1 MFAKFL
7 IREFTNEDYN
17 SVSSLILNI
26 VDKEFNIKVD
36 LNGLDSDIV
45 HLGGYY
51 NQQNGGCL
59 YVAEI
64 EDSNKIIGT
73 AAIRNFKQFHS
84 ACELK
89 RMFVSKEYRKLGIGQ
104 RLLDITLDFARKAG
118 YSKILLYSSSA
129 LKAARNLYLKNGFVD
144 IQRYNDDYRAD
155 VFMQRHLR

>member
-7 IREFTNEDYN
+7 IREFTNRYSN
-17 SVSSLILNI
+17 SVLNLILDI

-36 LNGLDSDIV
+36 LNGLDSDLV
-45 HLGGYY
+45 HLGEYY
-51 NQQNGGCL
+51 NQHSGGCI

-73 AAIRNFKQFHS
+73 AAIRNLKQFHS

-104 RLLDITLDFARKAG
+104 GLLDMTLDFARKTG
-118 YSKILLYSSSA
+118 YYKILLYSSSD
-129 LKAARNLYLKNGFVD
+129 LKADRNLYLKNGFVD

>member
-7 IREFTNEDYN
+7 IREFTNNDSN
-17 SVSSLILNI
+17 SVFFLILDI

-36 LNGLDSDIV
+36 LNGLDSDLV
-45 HLGGYY
+45 CLGEYY
-51 NQQNGGCL
+51 NQNKGGCL

-64 EDSNKIIGT
+64 KDGNKIIGT
-73 AAIRNFKQFHS
+73 AAIRNLKQFLS

-104 RLLDITLDFARKAG
+104 GLLEVTLDFARKVG
-118 YSKILLYSSSA
+118 YSKIFLYSSSD
-129 LKAARNLYLKNGFVD
+129 LIAARNLYLKNGFVD

-155 VFMQRHLR
+155 VFMQRHL

>member
-1 MFAKFL
+1 MFTKFL
-7 IREFTNEDYN
+7 IREFTDKD
-17 SVSSLILNI
+17 SKSIFFLILDI
-26 VDKEFNIKVD
+26 VEKEFGIKVD

-144 IQRYNDDYRAD
+144 TKRYNDDYRVD
-155 VFMQRHLR
+155 VFMQSPL